1 MEINNPSKGDLYPN
15 YLPIHTKTRS
25 FSLTI
30 LLVALLITLT
40 GCVTFNDPETSQ
52 EIITDT
58 VGILDNQT
66 SIGQTFISRRPLLN
80 GITIWLT
87 SSTVLVESAGDSTS
101 HSVTI
106 RLFHSPGD
114 NKPVFTTSILAPS
127 SSISTPVTIQI
138 PKQSNAPG
146 QSYYLHLTNDSGYIQ
161 VIGRNEDAYPNGQ
174 AYLDGQPI
182 NADIAFRL
190 SYDYDFIA
198 LIHDI
203 TQGLSNIWLVFPL
216 LIILWLPGWLLLEFS
231 GLRTRFDYGEQTSI
245 AMGIS
250 LALIPLIMLWTTIL
264 NIKWTKSGIFVAT
277 GILITLLSIRLIQ
290 LFITSK
296 NNKPKQ
302 EKNTASEELSIIGY
316 KPKQA
321 FFGLLTLI
329 LIFLLTLLVRM
340 IMVRDLTTPAWVDS
354 VHHALIIRLIG
365 ALGSFPSTYL
375 PYWEM
380 PPTAYHPGFHT
391 IAAVFTWLTNLDLAQ
406 GLLILGQVL
415 NASAVFSVYLLSKT
429 LTRSTTVG
437 LLAAIITG
445 FLTPMPAYYTSW
457 GRYTELTGL
466 LILPATLALIQV
478 LANDKV
484 TTKKIWIII
493 LGAIVSG
500 GLFMVH
506 YRVIVFLACLI
517 LSYLGIYWLGKKGN
531 AAINPRSVLVSVSIM
546 AVLAVFFVIPWL
558 YQMITSTVLPM
569 LNSSIGSMVPF
580 FSGFTWEYITSA
592 LGKFTLIL
600 AGLGLVWGMIKRE
613 EFAFML
619 LTWILLLFFVAN
631 LAALRVPGGALVSIA
646 SVEIMLFI
654 PISILGGYFVNQLIT
669 QWKDILPKQLVNPF
683 MGLIIMVIGSVAL
696 IGTRQLV
703 TIINPITL
711 SSRNSDLP
719 AIQWISENIPEN
731 ETIVINPFAWGYGL
745 YAGSDGGYWISP
757 LSGRPTLPPPV
768 LYGLGNNN
776 KAISDLSQRIINES
790 SDLEAF
796 KELLLSNQLHF
807 IYIGA
812 KGGIISPEKL
822 FASGLFT
829 VLYHEDSVWL
839 FKLKP

>member
-1 MEINNPSKGDLYPN
+1 MEIN
-15 YLPIHTKTRS
+15 
-25 FSLTI
+25 
-30 LLVALLITLT
+30 
-40 GCVTFNDPETSQ
+40 
-52 EIITDT
+52 
-58 VGILDNQT
+58 NQT

-182 NADIAFRL
+182 NDDIAFRL

-198 LIHDI
+198 LINDI

-340 IMVRDLTTPAWVDS
+340 IMVRDLTTP
-354 VHHALIIRLIG
+354 
-365 ALGSFPSTYL
+365 
-375 PYWEM
+375 
-380 PPTAYHPGFHT
+380 
-391 IAAVFTWLTNLDLAQ
+391 
-406 GLLILGQVL
+406 
-415 NASAVFSVYLLSKT
+415 
-429 LTRSTTVG
+429 
-437 LLAAIITG
+437 
-445 FLTPMPAYYTSW
+445 
-457 GRYTELTGL
+457 
-466 LILPATLALIQV
+466 
-478 LANDKV
+478 
-484 TTKKIWIII
+484 
-493 LGAIVSG
+493 
-500 GLFMVH
+500 
-506 YRVIVFLACLI
+506 
-517 LSYLGIYWLGKKGN
+517 
-531 AAINPRSVLVSVSIM
+531 
-546 AVLAVFFVIPWL
+546 
-558 YQMITSTVLPM
+558 
-569 LNSSIGSMVPF
+569 
-580 FSGFTWEYITSA
+580 
-592 LGKFTLIL
+592 
-600 AGLGLVWGMIKRE
+600 
-613 EFAFML
+613 
-619 LTWILLLFFVAN
+619 
-631 LAALRVPGGALVSIA
+631 
-646 SVEIMLFI
+646 
-654 PISILGGYFVNQLIT
+654 
-669 QWKDILPKQLVNPF
+669 
-683 MGLIIMVIGSVAL
+683 
-696 IGTRQLV
+696 
-703 TIINPITL
+703 
-711 SSRNSDLP
+711 
-719 AIQWISENIPEN
+719 
-731 ETIVINPFAWGYGL
+731 
-745 YAGSDGGYWISP
+745 
-757 LSGRPTLPPPV
+757 
-768 LYGLGNNN
+768 
-776 KAISDLSQRIINES
+776 
-790 SDLEAF
+790 
-796 KELLLSNQLHF
+796 
-807 IYIGA
+807 
-812 KGGIISPEKL
+812 
-822 FASGLFT
+822 
-829 VLYHEDSVWL
+829 
-839 FKLKP
+839 